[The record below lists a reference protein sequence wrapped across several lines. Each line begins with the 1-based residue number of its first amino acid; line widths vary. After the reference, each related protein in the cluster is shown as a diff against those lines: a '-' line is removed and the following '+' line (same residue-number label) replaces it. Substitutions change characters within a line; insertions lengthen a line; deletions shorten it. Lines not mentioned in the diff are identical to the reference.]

1 MDVLKMFEGAFQSK
15 RADYIRKVAAL
26 NLFETLSFS
35 MGKSFELYL
44 DMIFPHILSSISDQ
58 KE

>member
-1 MDVLKMFEGAFQSK
+1 MDVVKMFEGAFAGK

-26 NLFETLSFS
+26 NFFETLSYS

-44 DMIFPHILSSISDQ
+44 DLIFPLILSSISD
-58 KE
+58 